1 MGWRFSGIL
10 AFSRFYVPELS
21 YLVRCRD
28 DLTRI
33 EEQSRMEQEN
43 RSNIESSMVIPSI
56 QKISK
61 KDDRD
66 FDAGTLSEEQ
76 RKVYRPALEGYVCFL
91 FLSFGILMHRVC
103 FSLVTQELE
112 RVMYCV

>member
-1 MGWRFSGIL
+1 M
-10 AFSRFYVPELS
+10 
-21 YLVRCRD
+21 RCRD

-33 EEQSRMEQEN
+33 EEQSRIEQEN

-76 RKVYRPALEGYVCFL
+76 RKVYITALEGYVRFL
-91 FLSFGILMHRVC
+91 FMSFGILMHRVC
-103 FSLVTQELE
+103 FSPEMQELE
-112 RVMYCV
+112 RVTCCV

>member
-1 MGWRFSGIL
+1 M
-10 AFSRFYVPELS
+10 
-21 YLVRCRD
+21 RCRD

-43 RSNIESSMVIPSI
+43 GSNVESSMVIPSI

-66 FDAGTLSEEQ
+66 FDANTLSEEQ
-76 RKVYRPALEGYVCFL
+76 RKVYVTALEGYVRFL
-91 FLSFGILMHRVC
+91 FLSLGNLIA
-103 FSLVTQELE
+103 
-112 RVMYCV
+112 